1 MREDVE
7 LSTLTAV
14 SPVDGRYAQRTA
26 SLRGMTSEYAL
37 IGWRVN
43 VEVAWFQHLAGEP
56 AITELPPLSS
66 AAGKYLDDIVTQ
78 FDPASAEAVK
88 ALERTTNHD
97 VKAVEYYLKE
107 RLQGHPELAPVL
119 EFVHFGCTSEDI
131 NNVAYALM
139 LKQARK
145 VALVPRMRALVDTL
159 DEMARTY
166 ADAPMLSHTHG
177 QAATPT
183 TMGKE
188 LAVFAAR
195 LERQLAAFEGVE
207 VLAKFNGAVGNY
219 NAHAVAYPK
228 LDWPAISRR
237 FIESLGLV
245 QNPLTTQ
252 IESHD
257 WIAEYLHPL
266 CRFNRV
272 LLDLNQDVWGYISLG
287 YFSQRAVETETGSST
302 MPHKVNPID
311 FENSEGNVGIAN
323 ALLMHLAEKLTVS
336 RWQRDLSDSTALR
349 SLGAGLAHCLVAFE
363 SNFVGLGK
371 LELSRERMSS
381 DLEGAWEVLS
391 EALQTVMRK
400 HGIPEPYERLKA
412 LTRGEHL
419 TAQGYRALVE
429 SLELPAQVRKEL
441 LELTPAAY
449 TGLAE
454 ALVGQRTSS

>member
-1 MREDVE
+1 MREEVE

-14 SPVDGRYAQRTA
+14 SPVDGRYARRTA
-26 SLRGMTSEYAL
+26 PLRGMTSEYAL

-43 VEVAWFQHLAGEP
+43 VEVAWFKHLADDP
-56 AITELPPLSS
+56 AIAELPQLSP
-66 AAGKYLDDIVTQ
+66 AASKYLEDIVTQ

-88 ALERTTNHD
+88 VLERTTNHD

-107 RLQGHPELAPVL
+107 RLQGHPELGPVL
-119 EFVHFGCTSEDI
+119 EFVHFGCTSEDV

-139 LKQARK
+139 LKQAREA
-145 VALVPRMRALVDTL
+145 ALAPRMRALVDTL
-159 DEMARTY
+159 DDMARAY

-195 LERQLAAFEGVE
+195 LARQLAAFERVE

-272 LLDLNQDVWGYISLG
+272 LLDLNQDLWGYISLG
-287 YFSQRAVETETGSST
+287 YFSQRKIETETGSST

-323 ALLMHLAEKLTVS
+323 ALLMHLAEKLPVS

-349 SLGAGLAHCLVAFE
+349 SLGTGLAHCLVAFE

-400 HGIPEPYERLKA
+400 HGIAEPYERLKA

-429 SLELPAQVRKEL
+429 ALELPVQVRKEL

-454 ALVGQRTSS
+454 ALVRQRNS